1 MLQILNWKT
10 GKLRK
15 YNRFGTFY
23 FVSLLSRSESRR
35 TSFQGRFV
43 SFIQQHKALS
53 FVTSLSILVL
63 LVNFVLAPVH
73 SSIILVEESQILSQQ
88 TCANCS
94 SSNIS
99 SSTKSG
105 DTFQEPFAFP
115 PGLALTR
122 HSPVI
127 TSIQSGVPESILTM
141 STQTLLPAQ
150 GTLNLFPYG
159 SCTWWANQ
167 RYFQLH
173 GIYVPWRTQSNAW
186 QWTDRAEEFGWEVSS
201 SPIVGAIIDLQPG
214 VQRASW
220 AGHVAIVER
229 ILSNGNVIAS
239 NMNWGA
245 FPWQV
250 ILVEFTPGPG
260 VTFLYLLNSKFL
272 FGSSSNRI
280 AAQNF

>member
-15 YNRFGTFY
+15 YNRFGTSY
-23 FVSLLSRSESRR
+23 FVSSLSISESKR
-35 TSFQGRFV
+35 TSLQDRFV
-43 SFIQQHKALS
+43 TFIQQHKALS
-53 FVTSLSILVL
+53 FVTSLSILIL
-63 LVNFVLAPVH
+63 LVNFILAPAH

-88 TCANCS
+88 TCASCS

-105 DTFQEPFAFP
+105 DTFQEPFVFP
-115 PGLALTR
+115 PRLALASN
-122 HSPVI
+122 SPVT
-127 TSIQSGVPESILTM
+127 TSILSGGSESILTM
-141 STQTLLPAQ
+141 STQPLLSTQ
-150 GTLNLFPYG
+150 GSLNLFPYG

-214 VQRASW
+214 VQGASW

-229 ILSNGNVIAS
+229 ILSNGDVIAS

-245 FPWQV
+245 YPWQV
-250 ILVEFTPGPG
+250 TLVEFAPGPG
-260 VTFLYLLNSKFL
+260 VTFLYQLNSKFL
-272 FGSSSNRI
+272 FGSASNRT